1 MVARLALLVCSLV
14 SVLTLQA
21 QPAETPATYAVRRA
35 TLDQCGMLVLGS
47 WATGNIGVSGARYFT
62 TEGKEKYFHQMNVGW
77 GVVNLA
83 LAGTFFLAARRP
95 PAETSRPELVKAQL
109 RTENLY
115 LLNAGLDVAYVA
127 TGFYLKERAKSRS
140 SATRHDQ
147 LRGYGESLLLQGG
160 FLLAFDGLLY
170 VAHHRHGQHQLL
182 SAAEPAAGGPR
193 LRGSGSA
200 NQINF
205 YSLVLRKG
213 SAPVRP
219 SESR

>member
-1 MVARLALLVCSLV
+1 MVTRLALLVCSLA
-14 SVLTLQA
+14 SILTLQA
-21 QPAETPATYAVRRA
+21 QPAETPATYTARRA
-35 TLDQCGMLVLGS
+35 TLDQRGMLVLGS
-47 WATGNIGVSGARYFT
+47 WAAATIGVSGARYFA

-83 LAGTFFLAARRP
+83 LAGTSFLAARRP
-95 PAETSRPELVKAQL
+95 PTETSRPELVKAQL

-160 FLLAFDGLLY
+160 FLLAFDGVLY
-170 VAHHRHGQHQLL
+170 VAHHRHGQHHLYPLL
-182 SAAEPAAGGPR
+182 SRLQVGPGYAA
-193 LRGSGSA
+193 
-200 NQINF
+200 
-205 YSLVLRKG
+205 LVLPIR
-213 SAPVRP
+213 
-219 SESR
+219 